1 MYKLNFYLNVAK
13 NQVPISFN
21 VKLCG
26 GRLPITKFFK
36 LCGGRLPI
44 TKFFKLC
51 GEDEVPTSSNLLI
64 IFFILISVIC
74 GLFKF

>member
-1 MYKLNFYLNVAK
+1 
-13 NQVPISFN
+13 VPISFN
-21 VKLCG
+21 VKLCGGRLPITKFFKLCG